1 LWAKSESHR
10 TTADTAAATGH
21 RRHHTMKFGE
31 LLDQFDHESID
42 YNRLKEQVADSN
54 RFIDDLLSEIRRIDG
69 VYETT

>member
-1 LWAKSESHR
+1 
-10 TTADTAAATGH
+10 
-21 RRHHTMKFGE
+21 MKFGE